1 MKSMSML
8 TLRIL
13 VCGAAL
19 MMATQGHAQTSSG
32 SAANYPNRP
41 VKVIV
46 PFAPGG
52 VTDVIARLWAQR
64 MSAGLGQQFY
74 VENHAGGGSNLGV
87 GGAPR
92 RPSSGALL
100 LVGGAGR

>member
-1 MKSMSML
+1 MAGTSPAMTKSVIQSPVQYMKSMSML

-19 MMATQGHAQTSSG
+19 MMATHGHAQTASG

-52 VTDVIARLWAQR
+52 VTDV
-64 MSAGLGQQFY
+64 MTSAETDMMTPL
-74 VENHAGGGSNLGV
+74 S
-87 GGAPR
+87 
-92 RPSSGALL
+92 
-100 LVGGAGR
+100 LVMV